1 MLKYTD
7 DDNPDKKDLE
17 EAIKLIKFFLTKVNE
32 ESGKSE
38 NIFELAQLEGQLVFR
53 PSEHIV
59 CLFLCHVRAKTDEIG
74 PEIARQEPRARQ
86 QGPAEAERREQGR
99 NSRPDGFPV

>member
-1 MLKYTD
+1 LLGAVLKYTD

-17 EAIKLIKFFLTKVNE
+17 EAIKIIKAFLTKVNE

-59 CLFLCHVRAKTDEIG
+59 RWNLHCNELNLTSRISDYATRAESWLT
-74 PEIARQEPRARQ
+74 RAH
-86 QGPAEAERREQGR
+86 
-99 NSRPDGFPV
+99 